1 MLARSGR
8 PALCPGVMRS
18 PRLLVPPALVVLCA
32 CAHSPPVANAPPVDR
47 AMLPSWSEQ
56 IRIREDWLTRRH
68 ALLLEMMRRQG
79 VGMWIVVNEE
89 FHDDP
94 LTEHVAP
101 PRPYA
106 GNRDLFVFVDAGQ
119 AGLKRHAVTGFY
131 EEALSR
137 YYQTDRD
144 PAPWAETMKALW
156 ERYRPTTI
164 ALSIDGKR
172 GVTRSLTRSSYDF
185 LAQAMGPEA
194 RARFVPAEAL
204 IEEYSDTR
212 LPEEAPLYRRM
223 VELTDALARRALSA
237 EVIRPG
243 TTRVGEVRRWLFDRA
258 WDLGVSLWFQ
268 PDLRVQRRG
277 KVPEMSRGFL
287 AIADEGVVIERGD
300 VLHLDFGFTF
310 MGLNT
315 DFQRMA
321 YVLRDGEDGAPG
333 GLEAALANTRALQDV
348 LTREEARPG
357 RLSAEVYEGTM
368 AKMKA
373 RGINAQIYSHP
384 LGFQGH
390 ALGPSIDMR
399 AAERKEPARPL
410 RPGSYLSVELNT
422 STPVPEWGG
431 QPVFM
436 MEEDPAHLEADGY
449 HFFVL
454 RQERL
459 LLVR

>member
-1 MLARSGR
+1 
-8 PALCPGVMRS
+8 MRS
-18 PRLLVPPALVVLCA
+18 TRPLFLVVGCLLCA
-32 CAHSPPVANAPPVDR
+32 CAHAPPPVPSSDR
-47 AMLPSWSEQ
+47 SALPGWSEQ

-68 ALLLEMMRRQG
+68 ALLLEMMRRHG

-94 LTEHVAP
+94 LTEFVAP

-106 GNRDLFVFVDAGQ
+106 GNRDLFVFVDAGPE
-119 AGLKRHAVTGFY
+119 GLKRYAVTGFW

-137 YYQTDRD
+137 YFETDRD
-144 PAPWAETMKALW
+144 PKPWGEAMKALYA
-156 ERYRPTTI
+156 RYRPRTI

-185 LAQAMGPEA
+185 LAEAMGPEA
-194 RARFVPAEAL
+194 KTRFVPAGPL

-212 LPEEAPLYRRM
+212 LPEEAPVYRRM
-223 VELTDALARRALSA
+223 VELTEMLARRALSS

-243 TTRVGEVRRWLFDRA
+243 TTRVGDVRRWLFDRA
-258 WDLGVSLWFQ
+258 WDLRVSLWFQ

-277 KVPEMSRGFL
+277 KAADMSRGFL
-287 AIADEGVVIERGD
+287 AIADEAVVIERGD

-321 YVLRDGEDGAPG
+321 YVLREGEQAAPA
-333 GLEAALANTRALQDV
+333 GLEAALANTRALQDAMI
-348 LTREEARPG
+348 REEARPG
-357 RLSAEVYEGTM
+357 RLSAEVYDGTM
-368 AKMKA
+368 ARMKA
-373 RGINAQIYSHP
+373 RGITAQIYSHP

-399 AAERKEPARPL
+399 AAARKEASRPL
-410 RPGSYLSVELNT
+410 RPGSYLAVELNT
-422 STPVPEWGG
+422 RTPVPEWGG
-431 QPVFM
+431 QEVFM
-436 MEEDPAHLEADGY
+436 MEEDPAHLEGDGY
-449 HFFVL
+449 HFFVEQQRTL
-454 RQERL
+454 F
-459 LLVR
+459 LVR

>member
-1 MLARSGR
+1 MRATLAS
-8 PALCPGVMRS
+8 
-18 PRLLVPPALVVLCA
+18 LLLVLCA
-32 CAHSPPVANAPPVDR
+32 CAHAPAPSSAAQVDR
-47 AMLPSWSEQ
+47 SALPSWTEQ
-56 IRIREDWLTRRH
+56 IRVREEWLTRRH
-68 ALLLEMMRRQG
+68 ALLLDMMRRHG

-94 LTEHVAP
+94 LTQFVAP

-106 GNRDLFVFVDAGQ
+106 GNRDIFVFVDAGA
-119 AGLKRHAVTGFY
+119 AGLKRHAVTGFW

-137 YYQTDRD
+137 YFETDRD
-144 PAPWAETMKALW
+144 PRPADQAMRALY
-156 ERYRPTTI
+156 EKYRPKTV

-185 LAQAMGPEA
+185 LAEAMGPEA
-194 RARFVPAEAL
+194 KARFVPAAEL

-212 LPEEAPLYRRM
+212 LPEESGVYRTM
-223 VELTDALARRALSA
+223 VELTATLAHRALSS

-243 TTRVGEVRRWLFDRA
+243 TTTVGDVRRWLFDRA

-268 PDLRVQRRG
+268 PDLRVQRKG
-277 KVPEMSRGFL
+277 MAPEMSRGFL
-287 AIADEGVVIERGD
+287 AIADEGVLIQRGD
-300 VLHLDFGFTF
+300 VVHLDFGFTF

-321 YVLRDGEDGAPG
+321 YVLRDGETAAPA
-333 GLEAALANTRALQDV
+333 GLEAALANTNALQNV
-348 LTREEARPG
+348 MMREEARAG
-357 RLSAEVYEGTM
+357 RLSADVYDGTM

-399 AAERKEPARPL
+399 AAARKDPSRPL
-410 RPGSYLSVELNT
+410 RPGSYISIELNT
-422 STPVPEWGG
+422 RTAVPEWDG
-431 QPVFM
+431 QQVFM

-449 HFFVL
+449 HFFAD
-454 RQERL
+454 QQQRL
-459 LLVR
+459 FLVR